1 MGHWLTSETTRAA
14 LEKAARAML
23 GRYDIQLRFG
33 TNTCTDILTYIEL
46 NPERYVKL
54 KEPDYIKWILLK
66 ADRDHEVGHQFT
78 YVGSKVAVAKKY
90 TSQFRQAV
98 AADIF
103 NILEDGRIE
112 LLQSLEFPGCGPV
125 LRFSNEYWF
134 SKMIPHNSRLENFP
148 AYRQFLHGLLQQAI
162 VGKLKGELPD
172 KRAMKALEKCLPI
185 ISQAKRCPT
194 SDGVVELT
202 HQVMDIIADL
212 LDEVEDFEGNLE
224 YTFVSKTDPKSGTK
238 RPSTAPPIPPNFPN
252 IGADEAASSGANGEN
267 SAEAKPNGEYNADED
282 AESKDGTDSEAGR
295 KSLPDSAGEGEENS
309 EDREGEQEDGD
320 GQKEREKR
328 QGDKGKRDS
337 GFTIVDAPE
346 APELSPELQLLIK
359 KTKEE
364 LQDLVEAIYAT
375 NNDPIENERDRK
387 QLQELIK
394 KLAEQKH
401 SVANH
406 SGVTLIIN
414 NPRPTPSE
422 VSEFYKQ
429 LPTLQLEAERGK
441 REIQRVLFKA
451 HAAKKPRT
459 RRNRGYLD
467 DRYAYKAVAFN
478 DPHIFRQRG
487 ERHLRNDSVVGLLVD
502 ESGSMGCEERWLHA
516 RKAAIVFSL
525 ILRSLKIPHFV
536 TGFTSVGRSVIHN
549 EYISFVDCFH
559 SSSLPRL
566 QTIFPRYDNRDGYS
580 LRVAYE
586 VLATR
591 KEERKLLLVI
601 TDGLPYS
608 FSYTGEA
615 AVEDSRQA
623 VEEALRSGIV
633 TVGISI
639 GHERYHMPIIY
650 RYHVIVSQLEGLPR
664 IVAKVLEKVF

>member
-1 MGHWLTSETTRAA
+1 MGHWLTSEMTRAA

-23 GRYDIQLRFG
+23 RRYDIQLRFG
-33 TNTCTDILTYIEL
+33 ANTCTDILTYIEL

-134 SKMIPHNSRLENFP
+134 SKMIPHNSRLEDFP
-148 AYRQFLHGLLQQAI
+148 AYRQFLHGLLQQAV

-224 YTFVSKTDPKSGTK
+224 YTFVSKTDPQSGTK

-252 IGADEAASSGANGEN
+252 MGADEAEPSGANGEN
-267 SAEAKPNGEYNADED
+267 S

-295 KSLPDSAGEGEENS
+295 KSSPDSAGEEEENS
-309 EDREGEQEDGD
+309 EGGEGEQEGRD
-320 GQKEREKR
+320 GQKDRGKR

-337 GFTIVDAPE
+337 FTIVDAPE
-346 APELSPELQLLIK
+346 TPELSPELQSLIK

-364 LQDLVEAIYAT
+364 LQDLVDAIHAT

-401 SVANH
+401 SVAGH
-406 SGVTLIIN
+406 SGVTLTII

-429 LPTLQLEAERGK
+429 LPPLQLEAERGK

-478 DPHIFRQRG
+478 DPHIFKQRG
-487 ERHLRNDSVVGLLVD
+487 ERYLRNDSVVGLLVD
-502 ESGSMGCEERWLHA
+502 ESGSMGSEMRWLHA

-536 TGFTSVGRSVIHN
+536 TGFTSVGREVIHN

-566 QTIFPRYDNRDGYS
+566 QTISPRYDNRDGYS

-586 VLATR
+586 FLATR

-601 TDGLPYS
+601 TDGLPQS

-639 GHERYHMPIIY
+639 GNERYHMPIIY